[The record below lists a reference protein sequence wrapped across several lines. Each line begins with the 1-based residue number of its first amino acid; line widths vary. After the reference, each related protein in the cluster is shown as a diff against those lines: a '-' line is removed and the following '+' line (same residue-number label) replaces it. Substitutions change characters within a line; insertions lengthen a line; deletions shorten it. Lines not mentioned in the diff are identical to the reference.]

1 MKAAGLQL
9 FFDDYGTN
17 YSDASRAAGGEGVG
31 RHMKS
36 ERNFTTR
43 VHFLGRQRATKIEI
57 SRRFIKDS
65 NHSPPS
71 PITAVHRGYSEF
83 ALGGFVLGGITNM
96 LLYNDL
102 ANSLRINFV
111 I

>member
-36 ERNFTTR
+36 ERNFTTC
-43 VHFLGRQRATKIEI
+43 VHFLG
-57 SRRFIKDS
+57 F
-65 NHSPPS
+65 
-71 PITAVHRGYSEF
+71 F
-83 ALGGFVLGGITNM
+83 F
-96 LLYNDL
+96 
-102 ANSLRINFV
+102 
-111 I
+111 